1 MPWSIALGRALALMP
16 VFEPASATDA
26 VFASSY
32 VLYSSC
38 SYLNHTAKN
47 ILIGTAGAA
56 GLFLASAATA
66 NADTAHKVA
75 KNDTV
80 WDLSQKY
87 GVSVESI
94 ETLNKIDQNSHLI
107 VTGQTLQIP
116 AKNDARQQ
124 EDKTT
129 EATHEVSVKNG
140 DSLWSIAQ
148 AENTT
153 VDKLRSLNGLAAD
166 ENLIYPGQ
174 TLKVSG
180 AAQAAA
186 QTQTTSADTQQASAQ
201 TQQSAQQTASA
212 DQTQQAAATNTQ
224 TQQEASTAAN
234 SEASQ
239 QQHVQVV
246 VSANHT
252 THTVVSGESL
262 WSIAQAYG
270 VTVDSLRQ
278 SNNLGATLV
287 AGTTLTINDPTKTPA
302 QQQTQAA
309 QQQTQAA
316 QAEASAQTQQAT
328 PSSNNAQQQQTQQQ
342 TQQQAQPSSSSSQQQ
357 SAPAQQQAQTTQAPA
372 ASSSISGSAVA
383 AYAQQFIGVPYVSGG
398 KTPSGF
404 DCSGFTHYV
413 YAHFGKE
420 IGGWTV
426 PQESAGTQISVSQAQ
441 VGDLLFWGAR
451 GNTYH
456 VAIYLGGG
464 QYIAA
469 PEPGQ
474 SVKIGNIS
482 YFQPSFAV
490 HVN

>member
-1 MPWSIALGRALALMP
+1 MFYIA
-16 VFEPASATDA
+16 V
-26 VFASSY
+26 V
-32 VLYSSC
+32 VI
-38 SYLNHTAKN
+38 LNHTAKN

-66 NADTAHKVA
+66 NADTAHKVV

-87 GVSVESI
+87 GVSIESI

-129 EATHEVSVKNG
+129 EATHEVSVKDG
-140 DSLWSIAQ
+140 DSLWTIAQ

-153 VDKLRSLNGLAAD
+153 VDKLRSLNNLKAD

-174 TLKVSG
+174 TLKVPG

-201 TQQSAQQTASA
+201 TQQPAQQTASA
-212 DQTQQAAATNTQ
+212 DQTQQAAATNAQ

-234 SEASQ
+234 SKASQ
-239 QQHVQVV
+239 QQQVQVV

-287 AGTTLTINDPTKTPA
+287 AGTTLTINDPTKNPA

-309 QQQTQAA
+309 QQQKQAA
-316 QAEASAQTQQAT
+316 QAEASTQTQQAT
-328 PSSNNAQQQQTQQQ
+328 QSSNNAQQQQ

-357 SAPAQQQAQTTQAPA
+357 SAPAQQQATPTPA

-464 QYIAA
+464 QYITA

-474 SVKIGNIS
+474 SVKIGNIR

>member
-357 SAPAQQQAQTTQAPA
+357 SAPAQQQAQTTQAPV

>member
-1 MPWSIALGRALALMP
+1 MFYIA
-16 VFEPASATDA
+16 V
-26 VFASSY
+26 V
-32 VLYSSC
+32 VI
-38 SYLNHTAKN
+38 LNHTAKN

-66 NADTAHKVA
+66 NADTAHKVV

-87 GVSVESI
+87 GVSIESI

-129 EATHEVSVKNG
+129 EATHEVSVKDG
-140 DSLWSIAQ
+140 DSLWTIAQ

-153 VDKLRSLNGLAAD
+153 VDKLRSLNNLKAD

-174 TLKVSG
+174 TLKVPG

-201 TQQSAQQTASA
+201 TQQPAQQTASA
-212 DQTQQAAATNTQ
+212 DQTQQAAATNAQ

-239 QQHVQVV
+239 QQQVQVV

-287 AGTTLTINDPTKTPA
+287 AGTTLTINDPTKNPA

-309 QQQTQAA
+309 QQQKQAA
-316 QAEASAQTQQAT
+316 QAEASTQTQQAT
-328 PSSNNAQQQQTQQQ
+328 QSSNNVQQQQ

-357 SAPAQQQAQTTQAPA
+357 SAPAQQQATPTPA

-464 QYIAA
+464 QYITA

-474 SVKIGNIS
+474 SVKIGNIR

>member
-1 MPWSIALGRALALMP
+1 M
-16 VFEPASATDA
+16 
-26 VFASSY
+26 
-32 VLYSSC
+32 
-38 SYLNHTAKN
+38 NHTAKN

-66 NADTAHKVA
+66 NADTAHKVV

-129 EATHEVSVKNG
+129 EATHEVSIKDG

-153 VDKLRSLNGLAAD
+153 VDKLRSLNNLKAD

-174 TLKVSG
+174 TLKVPG

-186 QTQTTSADTQQASAQ
+186 QTQMTSADTQQASAQ
-201 TQQSAQQTASA
+201 TQQPAQQTASA
-212 DQTQQAAATNTQ
+212 DQTQQAAATNAQTQQAAATNAQ
-224 TQQEASTAAN
+224 TQQEAS
-234 SEASQ
+234 Q
-239 QQHVQVV
+239 QQKVQVV

-316 QAEASAQTQQAT
+316 QAEASTQTQQT
-328 PSSNNAQQQQTQQQ
+328 TQSSNNAQQQQTQQQ
-342 TQQQAQPSSSSSQQQ
+342 SQPSSSSSQQQ
-357 SAPAQQQAQTTQAPA
+357 SAPAQQQATQTPA

-474 SVKIGNIS
+474 SVKIGNIR

>member
-1 MPWSIALGRALALMP
+1 M
-16 VFEPASATDA
+16 
-26 VFASSY
+26 
-32 VLYSSC
+32 
-38 SYLNHTAKN
+38 NHTAKN

-66 NADTAHKVA
+66 NADTAHKVV

-116 AKNDARQQ
+116 AKNDEKQQ
-124 EDKTT
+124 ENKTT
-129 EATHEVSVKNG
+129 EATHEISVKNG
-140 DSLWSIAQ
+140 DSLWTIAQ

-153 VDKLRSLNGLAAD
+153 VDKLRSLNNLKAD
-166 ENLIYPGQ
+166 ETLIYPGQ

-180 AAQAAA
+180 AAQTAA

-201 TQQSAQQTASA
+201 TQQAAQQTASA
-212 DQTQQAAATNTQ
+212 DQTQQAAATNAQ
-224 TQQEASTAAN
+224 TQQADTQQETSTAAN

-239 QQHVQVV
+239 QQKVQVV

-287 AGTTLTINDPTKTPA
+287 AGTTLTINDPTKNPA
-302 QQQTQAA
+302 QQQTQT
-309 QQQTQAA
+309 TQAT
-316 QAEASAQTQQAT
+316 ASAQTQQAT
-328 PSSNNAQQQQTQQQ
+328 QSSNNAQQTQQTQQPA
-342 TQQQAQPSSSSSQQQ
+342 QQSSSSSQQQ
-357 SAPAQQQAQTTQAPA
+357 SAPAQQQVQTTQAPV

-404 DCSGFTHYV
+404 DCSGFTRYV
-413 YAHFGKE
+413 YAHFGKN
-420 IGGWTV
+420 IGDWTV

-441 VGDLLFWGAR
+441 PGDLLFWGAR

-482 YFQPSFAV
+482 YYQPSFAV

>member
-1 MPWSIALGRALALMP
+1 MFYIA
-16 VFEPASATDA
+16 V
-26 VFASSY
+26 V
-32 VLYSSC
+32 VI
-38 SYLNHTAKN
+38 LNHTAKN

-66 NADTAHKVA
+66 NADTAHKVV

-87 GVSVESI
+87 GVSIESI

-129 EATHEVSVKNG
+129 EATHEVSVKDG
-140 DSLWSIAQ
+140 DSLWTIAQ

-153 VDKLRSLNGLAAD
+153 VDKLRSLNNLKAD

-174 TLKVSG
+174 TLKVPG

-186 QTQTTSADTQQASAQ
+186 QTQTTSTDTQQASAQ
-201 TQQSAQQTASA
+201 TQQPAQQNASA
-212 DQTQQAAATNTQ
+212 DQTQQAAATNAQ

-239 QQHVQVV
+239 QQQVQVV

-287 AGTTLTINDPTKTPA
+287 AGTTLTINDPTKNPA

-309 QQQTQAA
+309 QQQKQAA
-316 QAEASAQTQQAT
+316 QAEASTQTQQAT
-328 PSSNNAQQQQTQQQ
+328 QSSNNVQQQQ

-357 SAPAQQQAQTTQAPA
+357 SAPAQQQATPTPA

-464 QYIAA
+464 QYITA

-474 SVKIGNIS
+474 SVKIGNIR

>member
-1 MPWSIALGRALALMP
+1 MFYIA
-16 VFEPASATDA
+16 V
-26 VFASSY
+26 V
-32 VLYSSC
+32 VI
-38 SYLNHTAKN
+38 LNHTAKN
-47 ILIGTAGAA
+47 ILIGAAGAA

-66 NADTAHKVA
+66 NADTAHKVV

-87 GVSVESI
+87 GVSVKSI

-129 EATHEVSVKNG
+129 EATHEVSVKDG
-140 DSLWSIAQ
+140 DSLWLIAQ

-153 VDKLRSLNGLAAD
+153 VDKLRSLNNLKAD
-166 ENLIYPGQ
+166 EHLIYPGQ
-174 TLKVSG
+174 TLKVPG

-186 QTQTTSADTQQASAQ
+186 QTQMTSADTQQASAQ
-201 TQQSAQQTASA
+201 TQQPAQQNTSA
-212 DQTQQAAATNTQ
+212 DQTQQAAATNAQTQQEAATNAQ

-239 QQHVQVV
+239 QQKVQVV

-316 QAEASAQTQQAT
+316 QTEASTQTQQT
-328 PSSNNAQQQQTQQQ
+328 TQSSNNAQQQQTQQQ
-342 TQQQAQPSSSSSQQQ
+342 SQPSSSSSQQQ
-357 SAPAQQQAQTTQAPA
+357 SAPAQQPATQTPA

-474 SVKIGNIS
+474 SVKIGNIR

>member
-1 MPWSIALGRALALMP
+1 MP

-153 VDKLRSLNGLAAD
+153 VGKLRSLNGLAAD

-357 SAPAQQQAQTTQAPA
+357 SAPAQQQAQTTQAPV

>member
-1 MPWSIALGRALALMP
+1 MFYIA
-16 VFEPASATDA
+16 V
-26 VFASSY
+26 V
-32 VLYSSC
+32 VI
-38 SYLNHTAKN
+38 LNHTAKN

-66 NADTAHKVA
+66 NADTAHKVV

-87 GVSVESI
+87 GVSIESI

-129 EATHEVSVKNG
+129 EATHEVSVKDG
-140 DSLWSIAQ
+140 DSLWTIAQ

-153 VDKLRSLNGLAAD
+153 VDKLRSLNNLKAD

-174 TLKVSG
+174 TLKVPG

-201 TQQSAQQTASA
+201 TQQPAQQTASA
-212 DQTQQAAATNTQ
+212 DQTQQAAATNAQ

-239 QQHVQVV
+239 QQQVQVV

-287 AGTTLTINDPTKTPA
+287 AGTTLTINDPTKNPA

-309 QQQTQAA
+309 RQQKQAA
-316 QAEASAQTQQAT
+316 QAEASTQTQQAT
-328 PSSNNAQQQQTQQQ
+328 QSSNNVQQQQ

-357 SAPAQQQAQTTQAPA
+357 SAPAQQQATPTPA

-464 QYIAA
+464 QYITA

-474 SVKIGNIS
+474 SVKIGNIR

>member
-1 MPWSIALGRALALMP
+1 MFYIA
-16 VFEPASATDA
+16 V
-26 VFASSY
+26 V
-32 VLYSSC
+32 VI
-38 SYLNHTAKN
+38 LNHTAKN

-66 NADTAHKVA
+66 NADTAHKVV

-87 GVSVESI
+87 GVSIESI

-129 EATHEVSVKNG
+129 EATHEVSVKDG
-140 DSLWSIAQ
+140 DSLWTIAQ

-153 VDKLRSLNGLAAD
+153 VDKLRSLNNLKAD

-174 TLKVSG
+174 TLKVPG

-186 QTQTTSADTQQASAQ
+186 QTQTTSTDTQQASAQ
-201 TQQSAQQTASA
+201 TQQPAQQTASA
-212 DQTQQAAATNTQ
+212 DQTQQAAATNAQ

-234 SEASQ
+234 SKASQ
-239 QQHVQVV
+239 QQQVQVV

-287 AGTTLTINDPTKTPA
+287 AGTTLTINDPTKNPA

-309 QQQTQAA
+309 QQQKQAA
-316 QAEASAQTQQAT
+316 QAEASTQTQQAT
-328 PSSNNAQQQQTQQQ
+328 QSSNNAQQQQ

-357 SAPAQQQAQTTQAPA
+357 SAPAQQQATPTPA

-464 QYIAA
+464 QYITA

-474 SVKIGNIS
+474 SVKIGNIR

>member
-129 EATHEVSVKNG
+129 EATHEVSVKDG

-357 SAPAQQQAQTTQAPA
+357 SAPAQQQAQTTQAPV

>member
-1 MPWSIALGRALALMP
+1 MP

-129 EATHEVSVKNG
+129 EATHEVSVKDG
-140 DSLWSIAQ
+140 DSLWTIAQ

-186 QTQTTSADTQQASAQ
+186 QTQTTSADTQQ
-201 TQQSAQQTASA
+201 SAQQTASA
-212 DQTQQAAATNTQ
+212 DQTQQAAATNAQ

-302 QQQTQAA
+302 QQQTQAS
-309 QQQTQAA
+309 QQQTQAT

-328 PSSNNAQQQQTQQQ
+328 QSSNNAQQQQ

-357 SAPAQQQAQTTQAPA
+357 SAPAQQQATQTPA

-474 SVKIGNIS
+474 SVKIGNIC

>member
-1 MPWSIALGRALALMP
+1 M
-16 VFEPASATDA
+16 
-26 VFASSY
+26 
-32 VLYSSC
+32 
-38 SYLNHTAKN
+38 NHTAKN

-66 NADTAHKVA
+66 NADTAHKVV

-87 GVSVESI
+87 GVSIESI

-129 EATHEVSVKNG
+129 EATHEVSVKDG
-140 DSLWSIAQ
+140 DSLWTIAQ

-153 VDKLRSLNGLAAD
+153 VDKLRSLNNLKAD

-174 TLKVSG
+174 TLKVPG

-186 QTQTTSADTQQASAQ
+186 QTQTTSADTQQTSAQ
-201 TQQSAQQTASA
+201 TQQPAQQTASA
-212 DQTQQAAATNTQ
+212 DQTQQAAATNAQ

-234 SEASQ
+234 SKASQ
-239 QQHVQVV
+239 QQQVQVV

-287 AGTTLTINDPTKTPA
+287 AGTTLTINDPTKNPA

-309 QQQTQAA
+309 QQQKQAA
-316 QAEASAQTQQAT
+316 QAEASTQTQQAT
-328 PSSNNAQQQQTQQQ
+328 QSSNNAQQQQ

-357 SAPAQQQAQTTQAPA
+357 SAPAQQQATPTPA

-464 QYIAA
+464 QYITA

-474 SVKIGNIS
+474 SVKIGNIR

>member
-1 MPWSIALGRALALMP
+1 M
-16 VFEPASATDA
+16 
-26 VFASSY
+26 
-32 VLYSSC
+32 
-38 SYLNHTAKN
+38 NHTAKN

-166 ENLIYPGQ
+166 ENLIHPGQ

-186 QTQTTSADTQQASAQ
+186 QTQTTSADTQQ
-201 TQQSAQQTASA
+201 SAQQTASA
-212 DQTQQAAATNTQ
+212 DQTQQAAATNAQ
-224 TQQEASTAAN
+224 TQQESSNAAN

-328 PSSNNAQQQQTQQQ
+328 QSSNNAQQQQ

-357 SAPAQQQAQTTQAPA
+357 SAPAQQQAQTTQAPV

-474 SVKIGNIS
+474 SVKIGNIC

>member
-1 MPWSIALGRALALMP
+1 MRFIS
-16 VFEPASATDA
+16 
-26 VFASSY
+26 ASSY

-47 ILIGTAGAA
+47 ILLGTAGAA

-66 NADTAHKVA
+66 NADTAHKVV

-87 GVSVESI
+87 GVSIESI

-116 AKNDARQQ
+116 AKNDAKQQ
-124 EDKTT
+124 ANKTN

-140 DSLWSIAQ
+140 DSLWTIAQ

-153 VDKLRSLNGLAAD
+153 VDKLRSLNNLAAD
-166 ENLIYPGQ
+166 ETLIYPGQ

-201 TQQSAQQTASA
+201 TQQAAQQTTSA
-212 DQTQQAAATNTQ
+212 DQTQQTASTNAQ
-224 TQQEASTAAN
+224 TQQAASTDAN
-234 SEASQ
+234 AEASQ
-239 QQHVQVV
+239 QQKVQVV

-287 AGTTLTINDPTKTPA
+287 AGTTLTINDPTKNPA

-309 QQQTQAA
+309 QQQTQQSQAA
-316 QAEASAQTQQAT
+316 ASAQTQQASQ
-328 PSSNNAQQQQTQQQ
+328 SSNNAQQTQQTQQ
-342 TQQQAQPSSSSSQQQ
+342 TQQPAQQSSSNSQQQ
-357 SAPAQQQAQTTQAPA
+357 SAPAQQQTTQAPV

-441 VGDLLFWGAR
+441 PGDLLFWGAR

-474 SVKIGNIS
+474 SVKIGNIR
-482 YFQPSFAV
+482 YYQPSFAV

>member
-1 MPWSIALGRALALMP
+1 MFYIA
-16 VFEPASATDA
+16 V
-26 VFASSY
+26 V
-32 VLYSSC
+32 VI
-38 SYLNHTAKN
+38 LNHTAKN

-66 NADTAHKVA
+66 NADTAHKVV

-87 GVSVESI
+87 GVSIESI

-129 EATHEVSVKNG
+129 EATHEVSVKDG
-140 DSLWSIAQ
+140 DSLWTIAQ

-153 VDKLRSLNGLAAD
+153 VDKLRSLNNLKAD

-174 TLKVSG
+174 TLKVPG

-186 QTQTTSADTQQASAQ
+186 QTQTTSTDTQQASAQ
-201 TQQSAQQTASA
+201 TQQPAQQTASA
-212 DQTQQAAATNTQ
+212 DQTQQAAATNAQ

-239 QQHVQVV
+239 QQQVQVV

-287 AGTTLTINDPTKTPA
+287 AGTTLTINDPTKNPA

-309 QQQTQAA
+309 QQQKQAA
-316 QAEASAQTQQAT
+316 QAEASTQTQQAT
-328 PSSNNAQQQQTQQQ
+328 QSSNNAQQQQ

-357 SAPAQQQAQTTQAPA
+357 SAPAQQQATPTPA

-464 QYIAA
+464 QYITA

-474 SVKIGNIS
+474 SVKIGNIR

>member
-1 MPWSIALGRALALMP
+1 MP

-116 AKNDARQQ
+116 AKNDAGQQ
-124 EDKTT
+124 KDKTT
-129 EATHEVSVKNG
+129 EATHEVSVKDG

-309 QQQTQAA
+309 Q
-316 QAEASAQTQQAT
+316 AEASAQTQQAT
-328 PSSNNAQQQQTQQQ
+328 QSSNNAQQQQ

>member
-1 MPWSIALGRALALMP
+1 MHHPMFYIA
-16 VFEPASATDA
+16 V
-26 VFASSY
+26 V
-32 VLYSSC
+32 VI
-38 SYLNHTAKN
+38 LNHTAKN

-66 NADTAHKVA
+66 NADTAHKVV

-87 GVSVESI
+87 GVSIESI

-129 EATHEVSVKNG
+129 EATHEVSVKDG
-140 DSLWSIAQ
+140 DSLWTIAQ

-153 VDKLRSLNGLAAD
+153 VDKLRSLNNLKAD

-174 TLKVSG
+174 TLKVPG

-201 TQQSAQQTASA
+201 TQQPAQQTASA
-212 DQTQQAAATNTQ
+212 DQTQQAAATNAQ

-239 QQHVQVV
+239 QQQVQVV

-287 AGTTLTINDPTKTPA
+287 AGTTLTINDPTKNPA

-309 QQQTQAA
+309 QQQKQAA
-316 QAEASAQTQQAT
+316 QAEASTQTQQAT
-328 PSSNNAQQQQTQQQ
+328 QSSNNVQQQQ

-357 SAPAQQQAQTTQAPA
+357 SAPAQQQATPTPA

-464 QYIAA
+464 QYITA

-474 SVKIGNIS
+474 SVKIGNIR